1 MLAESF
7 RYPLRARTARD
18 AVAVCT
24 GLVLVALLLLRAARA
39 LWPDP
44 LALVPALLALVP
56 TVLFAGYLGRVLA
69 AEPRSSATAFSWSAA
84 NLRTGARVV
93 AVAAVYLLPAVLALA
108 LTAFV
113 LLSGGG
119 GMLLTLAPT
128 LALLV
133 TVVALYTLPAAV
145 AAAGRNGLRSGFR
158 RASLGGLAS
167 GSYFFAWTV
176 ATSLVVSVWSLLTAV
191 ATATPAAILLA
202 IVFAYAHVVV
212 ARLVGE
218 GLDRSRWQPA

>member
-1 MLAESF
+1 MLADSF
-7 RYPLRARTARD
+7 RYPLRDGDARD
-18 AVAVCT
+18 ATATCT

-39 LWPDP
+39 LWPDL
-44 LALVPALLALVP
+44 LALFPIVFALVP
-56 TVLFAGYLGRVLA
+56 TVLFAGYLGRVVDTGGR
-69 AEPRSSATAFSWSAA
+69 PSSTPFSWSMRSVR
-84 NLRTGARVV
+84 LGVRVV
-93 AVAAVYLLPAVLALA
+93 VVAAVYLFPAALALA

-113 LLSGGG
+113 VLGGG

-133 TVVALYTLPAAV
+133 TVAACYLLPAAV

-176 ATSLVVSVWSLLTAV
+176 GTSLVVSTWSLLTAV
-191 ATATPAAILLA
+191 RLATPAAVALSV
-202 IVFAYAHVVV
+202 VFAYVHVVA

-218 GLDRSRWQPA
+218 GLDRSRWEPA